1 MMKQLSAVLLLVLLA
16 GCSRAPNE
24 ELPVQIGRLKNS
36 DIIWEGTSFGLYP
49 AIMNKETQIILKQ
62 GEAAVPGL
70 RGALS
75 DTGKFAVAH
84 VLLTMIGKK
93 EFPASAE
100 HWNGLRV
107 DLEADGTVKLHP
119 EQMDQI
125 KKMWSGN

>member
-1 MMKQLSAVLLLVLLA
+1 MKQLSVIFLLALLA

-24 ELPVQIGRLKNS
+24 ELQLHISQLKNS

-49 AIMNKETQIILKQ
+49 AIMDKEAQIILKQ
-62 GEAAVPGL
+62 GEAAAPGL

-75 DTGKFAVAH
+75 DTNKFAIAH
-84 VLLTMIGKK
+84 VLLTMIVKK

-107 DLEADGTVKLHP
+107 DLAADGTVKLHP

-125 KKMWSGN
+125 KKMWSVN